1 MDLENQSDVLSD
13 ILTLIR
19 LRGESIRS
27 ETVASGARLQTLSG
41 SANFY
46 LVRSGGVTLEYG
58 SDESVTLKHGDLALL
73 PHGNE
78 HALIATDASNP
89 PTAESTADEHVQ
101 FQQDASS
108 LVIDRAQLVCGSFR
122 FDSGPLSTLLSGLPS
137 VIVLRSQDQKTPPW
151 LSAIS
156 HFLLEEAGEKSPGSH
171 LMISRLI
178 DLLVIRTLRAWAV
191 SDPGHPGWL
200 KGLSDH
206 RIARALTAM
215 HNEPNREWSVDELA
229 RISTMSRSL
238 FAEKFSNIVGDPPLR
253 YLTKWRLT
261 VAADLLRNGG
271 LKVNE
276 VAQRTGYLSEAAFS
290 RAFKANFGYSPS
302 NVQRKRYYE
311 N

>member
-19 LRGESIRS
+19 LRGESIRI
-27 ETVASGARLQTLSG
+27 ETIASGSRLQIGSG
-41 SANFY
+41 SAKFY
-46 LVRSGGVTLEYG
+46 FVQSGKVTFENGSDDTVTLG
-58 SDESVTLKHGDLALL
+58 HGDLALL
-73 PHGNE
+73 PHGDG
-78 HALIATDASNP
+78 HVLVATDTSSP
-89 PTAESTADEHVQ
+89 PTAEQTLSYVQ
-101 FQQDASS
+101 LPQVAPS
-108 LVIDRAQLVCGSFR
+108 LDTDHTQLVCGSFR
-122 FDSGPLSTLLSGLPS
+122 FDSGPLSTLLSGLPRT
-137 VIVLRSQDQKTPPW
+137 IVLRSQEQKTPPW

-156 HFLLEEAGEKSPGSH
+156 HFLLEEAGAKSPGSF

-191 SDPGHPGWL
+191 SDPSHPGWL

-229 RISTMSRSL
+229 RISMMSRSL

-290 RAFKANFGYSPS
+290 RAFKANFGYPPS
-302 NVQRKRYYE
+302 SVQRKRYEE